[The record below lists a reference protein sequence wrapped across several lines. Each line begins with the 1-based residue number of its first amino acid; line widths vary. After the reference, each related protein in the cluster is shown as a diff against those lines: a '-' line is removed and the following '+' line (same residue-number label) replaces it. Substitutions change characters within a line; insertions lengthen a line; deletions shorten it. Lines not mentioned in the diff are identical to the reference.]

1 MEIFIYGCGAFALGL
16 GSVLNSNGHKVKLYC
31 RDKVRCKE
39 LSLTHIENKYFS
51 NFKLDDE
58 LEFTSSLDEIK
69 NYSII
74 VIAVPSSSIKNVVN
88 KFNSYLIDKKV
99 LIINAT
105 KGLEPSTNSRILDY
119 LRKNLSK
126 NIDYKLASILGP
138 GFAKNILKHDLTCV
152 NSVSKDLEVAKFV
165 QELFSNHYFRVYA
178 LTDEVGAEFSSSIK
192 NAIAIASG
200 ILYGL
205 GYKENSRSAL
215 ITRGLSELVR
225 FGTTFGANKET
236 FFGLTGV
243 GDLILTASSKESRNF
258 SFGEIIGKAD
268 SSEEAIKNNTKTVE
282 GLYVVKVI
290 YEIANEHHIDMPIIF
305 ALYKILY
312 EYKKPSEVIQEIM
325 LRPLKIESF

>member
-1 MEIFIYGCGAFALGL
+1 MDIFIYGCGAFALAL
-16 GSVLNSNGHKVKLYC
+16 GNVLIDNGHNVKLYC
-31 RDKVRCKE
+31 RNKIRCDE
-39 LSLTHIENKYFS
+39 LTKTHIENKFFQ
-51 NFKLDDE
+51 NFKLNDKF
-58 LEFTSSLDEIK
+58 EFTYSLAEIK
-69 NYSII
+69 DYSII
-74 VIAVPSSSIKNVVN
+74 VIAVPSSSIREVVEKLNLILQKKN
-88 KFNSYLIDKKV
+88 V

-105 KGLEPSTNSRILDY
+105 KGLEPTTNSRILDF
-119 LRKNLSK
+119 LRKNLLVNS
-126 NIDYKLASILGP
+126 NVKLASILGP
-138 GFAKNILKHDLTCV
+138 GFAKNILKHDLTCL
-152 NSVSKDLEVAKFV
+152 NSVSNDLEVAKFV

-225 FGTTFGANKET
+225 FGTSFGANKET

-268 SSEEAIKNNTKTVE
+268 SSVDAIKNNTKTVE
-282 GLYVVKVI
+282 GFYVVKVI
-290 YEIANEHHIDMPIIF
+290 YEIAKSNNIDMPIIF

-312 EYKKPSEVIQEIM
+312 ENKKPSDIVKETM
-325 LRPLKIESF
+325 LRPLKIESI